1 LLGALGADGASSAT
15 GYLLRE
21 DSRFCLAE
29 RMTVSEEREVKLL
42 SLVDV
47 LEPLSEEE
55 LEEVSIRC
63 PSFSLDAGQEFYGSG
78 EHDRGLFL
86 LEEGHVVIYKMT
98 SSGKQISFA
107 VHSAGTVLPAL
118 RLQDLIARALEPSVF
133 AIMSREDLEYFL
145 RRKPQIGL
153 RLMDLL
159 AENLRLMD
167 ARISDVIHKRVSAR
181 LASLIAWLIDEEG
194 IVVGGGDLV
203 VPYPYTHEQLG
214 TIIGARRVAVT
225 LAFKALQDEGAVELS
240 QRRIHVKDLE
250 LLQRIAE
257 QES

>member
-1 LLGALGADGASSAT
+1 
-15 GYLLRE
+15 
-21 DSRFCLAE
+21 
-29 RMTVSEEREVKLL
+29 MTMSEEREVKLL

-47 LEPLSEEE
+47 LEPFSEEE
-55 LEEVSIRC
+55 LEEVSTRC
-63 PSFSLDAGQEFYGSG
+63 PSFSLDAGQEFYGSREYDG
-78 EHDRGLFL
+78 GLFL

-98 SSGKQISFA
+98 SSGKQITFA

-118 RLQDLIARALEPSVF
+118 RLQGLIARAIESSVLAF
-133 AIMSREDLEYFL
+133 MSREDLEYFL
-145 RRKPQIGL
+145 RRKPQMGL

-194 IVVGGGDLV
+194 IVVGSGDLV
-203 VPYPYTHEQLG
+203 IPYHYTHEQLG

-225 LAFKALQDEGAVELS
+225 LAFSALQDKGVVELRG
-240 QRRIHVKDLE
+240 RRIHVKDLNR
-250 LLQRIAE
+250 LQGIAE
-257 QES
+257 EEKE

>member
-1 LLGALGADGASSAT
+1 MSA
-15 GYLLRE
+15 
-21 DSRFCLAE
+21 
-29 RMTVSEEREVKLL
+29 EREVKLL

-55 LEEVSIRC
+55 LEEVSTRC
-63 PSFSLDAGQEFYGSG
+63 PSFSLDAGQDFFGSS
-78 EHDRGLFL
+78 EHDGGLFL
-86 LEEGHVVIYKMT
+86 IEEGHVVIYKMT
-98 SSGKQISFA
+98 SSGKQITFA

-118 RLQDLIARALEPSVF
+118 RLQGLIVRAIESSVLAFMRRENLE
-133 AIMSREDLEYFL
+133 DFL
-145 RRKPQIGL
+145 RRKPQMGL

-181 LASLIAWLIDEEG
+181 LASLIAWLINEEG
-194 IVVGGGDLV
+194 VVVGSGDRV
-203 VPYPYTHEQLG
+203 IPYRYTHAQLG

-225 LAFKALQDEGAVELS
+225 LAFRTLQDEGAVELRH
-240 QRRIHVKDLE
+240 RRIHVKDLN

>member
-1 LLGALGADGASSAT
+1 LFGI
-15 GYLLRE
+15 E
-21 DSRFCLAE
+21 DD
-29 RMTVSEEREVKLL
+29 MSEAREVKLL

-55 LEEVSIRC
+55 LLEVSTRC
-63 PSFSLDAGQEFYGSG
+63 PSFSLDAGQEFHGSQ

-98 SSGKQISFA
+98 SSGKQITFT

-118 RLQDLIARALEPSVF
+118 RLQGLIAKAIESSVLAF
-133 AIMSREDLEYFL
+133 MSREDLEYFL
-145 RRKPQIGL
+145 QRKPQMGL
-153 RLMDLL
+153 RLIDLL

-181 LASLIAWLIDEEG
+181 LASLIAWLIEEEG
-194 IVVGGGDLV
+194 IVEGSGDLV
-203 VPYPYTHEQLG
+203 IPYHYTHEQLG

-225 LAFKALQDEGAVELS
+225 LAFRTLQDEGVVELR
-240 QRRIHVKDLE
+240 QRQIHVKDLN

-257 QES
+257 QED

>member
-1 LLGALGADGASSAT
+1 
-15 GYLLRE
+15 
-21 DSRFCLAE
+21 
-29 RMTVSEEREVKLL
+29 MTMSEQREVKLL

-55 LEEVSIRC
+55 LEEVSTRC
-63 PSFSLDAGQEFYGSG
+63 PTFSLDAGQEFYASSK
-78 EHDRGLFL
+78 HDGGLFL
-86 LEEGHVVIYKMT
+86 LEEGHVVIFKLT
-98 SSGKQISFA
+98 SSGKQITCA

-118 RLQDLIARALEPSVF
+118 RLQGLSAQALESSVF
-133 AIMSREDLEYFL
+133 AFMRREDLEYFL
-145 RRKPQIGL
+145 RRKPQVGL

-181 LASLIAWLIDEEG
+181 LASLIAWLIEEEG
-194 IVVGGGDLV
+194 IVAGSGDLV
-203 VPYPYTHEQLG
+203 IPYHYTHEQLG

-225 LAFKALQDEGAVELS
+225 LAFRALQDEGAVELR
-240 QRRIHVKDLE
+240 QRHIYVKDLN

-257 QES
+257 QEI

>member
-1 LLGALGADGASSAT
+1 
-15 GYLLRE
+15 
-21 DSRFCLAE
+21 LAK
-29 RMTVSEEREVKLL
+29 RITMSEEHEVKLL

-55 LEEVSIRC
+55 LEEVSTRC
-63 PSFSLDAGQEFYGSG
+63 PSFSLEAGQEFYGSR

-98 SSGKQISFA
+98 SSGKQITFT

-118 RLQDLIARALEPSVF
+118 RLQGLIAKAIESSVLAF
-133 AIMSREDLEYFL
+133 MSREDLEYFL
-145 RRKPQIGL
+145 QRKPQMGL
-153 RLMDLL
+153 RLIDLL

-181 LASLIAWLIDEEG
+181 LASLIAWLIEEEG
-194 IVVGGGDLV
+194 IVEGSGDLV
-203 VPYPYTHEQLG
+203 IPYHYTHEQLG

-225 LAFKALQDEGAVELS
+225 LAFRTLQDEGVVELR
-240 QRRIHVKDLE
+240 QRQIHVKDLN

-257 QES
+257 QED

>member
-1 LLGALGADGASSAT
+1 
-15 GYLLRE
+15 
-21 DSRFCLAE
+21 
-29 RMTVSEEREVKLL
+29 MSEEREVKLL

-55 LEEVSIRC
+55 LEEVSTRC
-63 PSFSLDAGQEFYGSG
+63 PSFSLDKGQEFYGSP
-78 EHDRGLFL
+78 EHDGGLFL
-86 LEEGHVVIYKMT
+86 MEEGHVVIYKMT
-98 SSGKQISFA
+98 SSGKQITFA
-107 VHSAGTVLPAL
+107 VHTAGTVLPAL
-118 RLQDLIARALEPSVF
+118 RLQGLIVRAIESSGLAF
-133 AIMSREDLEYFL
+133 MSRVNFEYFL

-167 ARISDVIHKRVSAR
+167 ARISDVIHKRVYAR

-194 IVVGGGDLV
+194 IVAGSGDRV
-203 VPYPYTHEQLG
+203 IPYHYTHEQLG

-225 LAFKALQDEGAVELS
+225 LAFSALQDKGIVELRG
-240 QRRIHVKDLE
+240 RRVHVKDLNR
-250 LLQRIAE
+250 LKRIAE

>member
-1 LLGALGADGASSAT
+1 
-15 GYLLRE
+15 
-21 DSRFCLAE
+21 
-29 RMTVSEEREVKLL
+29 MTISEEREVKKLL

-55 LEEVSIRC
+55 LEEVSTRC
-63 PSFSLDAGQEFYGSG
+63 PSFCLDAGQEFYGSQEYDG
-78 EHDRGLFL
+78 GLFL

-98 SSGKQISFA
+98 SSGKQITFA

-118 RLQDLIARALEPSVF
+118 RLQGLIARAIESSVLAF
-133 AIMSREDLEYFL
+133 MRREDLEYFL
-145 RRKPQIGL
+145 RRKPQMGL

-181 LASLIAWLIDEEG
+181 LASLIDWLIDEEG
-194 IVVGGGDLV
+194 SGDRV
-203 VPYPYTHEQLG
+203 IPYPYTHEQLG

-225 LAFKALQDEGAVELS
+225 LAFRALQDEGVVELRR
-240 QRRIHVKDLE
+240 RRIHVKDPN